1 MRLSRRVW
9 LILGAIV
16 LIAALVGVYV
26 VYFRQ
31 AEVRND
37 LSSRLTK
44 AQASVATLTTDRND
58 LEDQLAQAQSLLDAS
73 QAKFPQS
80 VESIE
85 YGEYLYEIAH
95 DCNVELLSLSFPKPT
110 SKKAGGVTY
119 SVVSLT
125 LPISGALDNIF
136 DFIDTLITDD
146 RFASTEVTGIKIG
159 MGGGGAS
166 ATINVDVYAHKG

>member
-16 LIAALVGVYV
+16 LIAALVGAYV

-37 LSSRLTK
+37 LNSRLSR
-44 AQASVATLTTDRND
+44 AQESVATLTADKND

-73 QAKFPQS
+73 QAIFLES
-80 VESIE
+80 VDSIE
-85 YGEYLYEIAH
+85 YGEYLYEIAD
-95 DCNVELLSLSFPKPT
+95 DCNVVLRSLSFPKPT
-110 SKKAGGVTY
+110 SKKSGGVTY

-125 LPISGALDNIF
+125 LPISGTLDSIF
-136 DFIDTLITDD
+136 EFIDTLITDD
-146 RFASTEVTGIKIG
+146 RFASTEVTGISMS
-159 MGGGGAS
+159 MGAEGVS
-166 ATINVDVYAHKG
+166 ATINVDVYAHKS

>member
-16 LIAALVGVYV
+16 LIAALVGAYV

-37 LSSRLTK
+37 LNSRLSK
-44 AQASVATLTTDRND
+44 AQDSVATLTADKND

-73 QAKFPQS
+73 QAIFLES
-80 VESIE
+80 VDSIE
-85 YGEYLYEIAH
+85 YGEYLYDIAH

-146 RFASTEVTGIKIG
+146 RFASTDVKSISIG
-159 MGGGGAS
+159 MGGAGAS
-166 ATINVDVYAHKG
+166 ATINVDVYAYKS